1 MEFKSK
7 EYYEQIAKEL
17 CFQTRAFI
25 GGRFVEASQGKTFDT
40 INPATGEKITN
51 VSGCG
56 KEDVLNAEKEARKAF
71 EDGCWV
77 KKSPAEKKE
86 ILFRLSELIMEHQE
100 ELAVMESVDS
110 GKPIRDTLAGDIP
123 DTALTF
129 RWHAEAIDKLED
141 AITAGDGEHL
151 SLVVREPLGVV
162 GAVLPWNF
170 PLQMAAWKLAPIL
183 ASGNSCVVKPAKLT
197 SLTLLKLA
205 ELAKE
210 AGLPD
215 GVLNVVPGDGSVI
228 GEALGMHPE
237 LEALTFTGSTEVGKK
252 LLAMSGK
259 TNAKRILFEMGG
271 KNPCIIMPDVK
282 DLDHAAEEAVNA
294 VFWNMGENCTS
305 NSRLLVHK
313 DIKDAFV
320 EKVVE
325 KTKALRTGNPLDPD
339 NHLGAIV
346 EKKHMNTILNYIQK
360 GKEEGGKVLCGGGP
374 ILEETG
380 GNFIAPTVFDG
391 VTPEMTIAKEEIFG
405 PVLAIIEFQTE
416 EEALRIANDT
426 EYGLQASLFT
436 DDLSTAHRM
445 SRALRAGT
453 VSVNCYS
460 EGDIGTPFGGFK
472 QSGFFSRD
480 KSLQANK
487 QYTELKTIWIQL

>member
-1 MEFKSK
+1 MEFRSK
-7 EYYEQIAKEL
+7 EYYEKVAKEL

-25 GGRFVEASQGKTFDT
+25 DGKFVEAAQGKKFETV
-40 INPATGEKITN
+40 NPADGKVIAS
-51 VSGCG
+51 VSSCL
-56 KEDVLNAEKEARKAF
+56 KEDVLNAEKAARRAF
-71 EDGCWV
+71 EEGCWV
-77 KKSPAEKKE
+77 RKSPAEKKE
-86 ILFRLSELIMEHQE
+86 ILIRLADLIMEHQE

-110 GKPIRDTLAGDIP
+110 GKPIRDTLIGDIP

-141 AITAGDGEHL
+141 TITAGDGEHL

-162 GAVLPWNF
+162 GAILPWNF

-215 GVLNVVPGDGSVI
+215 GVLNIVPGDGGVV
-228 GEALGMHPE
+228 GEAMGMHPE
-237 LEALTFTGSTEVGKK
+237 MEALTFTGSTEVGKR
-252 LLAMSGK
+252 LLSMSGK
-259 TNAKRILFEMGG
+259 TNAKRILLEMGG
-271 KNPCIIMPDVK
+271 KNPCIIMPDIK
-282 DLDHAAEEAVNA
+282 DIDHAAEEAVNA

-313 DIKDAFV
+313 NIKEAFV

-325 KTKALRTGNPLDPD
+325 KTKALRTGDPLDPA
-339 NHLGAIV
+339 NNLGAII
-346 EKKHMNTILNYIQK
+346 EEKHMNTILNYIQI
-360 GKEEGGKVLCGGGP
+360 GKEEGGKVLCGGER
-374 ILEETG
+374 ILTETG
-380 GNFIAPTVFDG
+380 GNFISPTVFDS